1 MSDKKMVTENDILDY
16 IFQTLYFNLDKNEMH
31 FENEILSPS
40 GLQLESKQ
48 IEHLRE
54 LMMNTGLVH
63 QSIGFGKLG
72 RVYLNGK
79 GIQIM
84 KKYKSY
90 HAYVQQEESLQSLM
104 GLGAA
109 QKPTDNTTQPNK
121 PAASKEDPPKID
133 DDMAH

>member
-16 IFQTLYFNLDKNEMH
+16 IFQTLYFNLDKNELH
-31 FENEILSPS
+31 FEDDILSPS
-40 GLQLESKQ
+40 GLELESKQ

-63 QSIGFGKLG
+63 QSIGFGKVG

-84 KKYKSY
+84 KKHKSY
-90 HAYVQQEESLQSLM
+90 QAYLQQEDPLQSLM
-104 GLGAA
+104 GFGAT
-109 QKPTDNTTQPNK
+109 QKPAGNTTQTNK
-121 PAASKEDPPKID
+121 PAASSEEPPPVD